1 LVFLLRPPAL
11 RSIPYVRQRTSS
23 IRSVSRVSIYHPK
36 SLNADPRAGAIH
48 RTTTNRARTNRRL
61 FSHSFPVAFGV
72 FRIVASASRP
82 AHHAAAGFR
91 SLPPRLRVIR
101 VMRVPRCPPPP
112 LPAHRSRTTSF
123 ASRLPRSF
131 VRSFVRS
138 FRSFHYAPSCVC
150 RRATQKDGWVARK
163 ALCVLS
169 AVEIVRHQCKI

>member
-1 LVFLLRPPAL
+1 MVFLLRPPAL
-11 RSIPYVRQRTSS
+11 RSIPYVRQRTST

-72 FRIVASASRP
+72 FRIVASASSP

-101 VMRVPRCPPPP
+101 VPRPSSTTAAPRASVTNPIIRIAS
-112 LPAHRSRTTSF
+112 PAFVVR
-123 ASRLPRSF
+123 RSF
-131 VRSFVRS
+131 VSLR
-138 FRSFHYAPSCVC
+138 
-150 RRATQKDGWVARK
+150 TI
-163 ALCVLS
+163 LCVSSRDAERRMGRTQSPLRS
-169 AVEIVRHQCKI
+169 ERSRNRAPPV

>member
-1 LVFLLRPPAL
+1 MVFLLRPPAL

-91 SLPPRLRVIR
+91 SLPPRLRVVR
-101 VMRVPRCPPPP
+101 VMRVSRRPPPP
-112 LPAHRSRTTSF
+112 LPAHRSQTASF
-123 ASRLPRSF
+123 VSRLPRSF
-131 VRSFVRS
+131 VS

-163 ALCVLS
+163 ALCVLT
-169 AVEIVRHQCKI
+169 VEIVRHQCKI